1 MRLYLRP
8 YQLFL
13 IFAAL
18 VAMVFLL
25 KINKRSF
32 YFHYFRVIE
41 EVELRNSQEM
51 GVYTQLAQLHN
62 LTPALPAISYGFF
75 SLLFTAGIF
84 VLFLLKTVR
93 ISFFANEAVPASQF
107 LLSLP
112 PVRAP

>member
-51 GVYTQLAQLHN
+51 GVFQKIQQLEMPAVNVSVSQWIFFALFSIGILFLFRLSAQYTPVFPGIIRPPSRFHHN
-62 LTPALPAISYGFF
+62 L
-75 SLLFTAGIF
+75 
-84 VLFLLKTVR
+84 V
-93 ISFFANEAVPASQF
+93 
-107 LLSLP
+107 